1 MITQRLLFSL
11 FAIPL
16 ALGSSLAMGAEGGKD
31 GIGFYTAVLGQASV
45 MHPGEDRVLPVKLH
59 DEVRFKDVIQTQDES
74 RTKALFQDDS
84 MLTVGENSR
93 VEIDEYIY
101 NPEKNVRQA
110 VVKLMQGQVRA
121 LVNKVFKANGS
132 RFEIHTPS
140 AVAAARGTYFTVWVE
155 NGQSGIIN
163 IGEKGRVDFTSG
175 GMTVAVDPGFFSI
188 AHEGHAPSAPLP
200 HNLGMRDNTP
210 SEAAVKSTEQTAST
224 HGTIPDQSPTVIR
237 PIEKTTL
244 ALASSPAGLTRA
256 SSPAELSPLSP
267 LTGLTRALVA
277 VELTTLREAPLV
289 ELPAQVLQALNL
301 DARLMRA
308 LTALTS
314 RPTGSLVGSSGGGS
328 TTGTTGTLTT
338 GTITVGSVSVG
349 TTSPSGGTGS
359 VGSLSVGSVSVGSTV
374 VAPLTTVVSTVVAPV
389 ASLVSTVV
397 APVAPLISTVIA
409 PVAPVISAVVAPVAP
424 IITTVVTPITPIIS
438 TVVAPVAPIIAPV
451 VAPVIPI
458 VTTILATPPPV
469 ISGVL
474 GLLTP

>member
-1 MITQRLLFSL
+1 MIAQRLLLSL

-16 ALGSSLAMGAEGGKD
+16 AFGSPLAMGAEGDRD

-45 MHPGEDRVLPVKLH
+45 THPGEDRVFPVKLH
-59 DEVRFKDVIQTQDES
+59 DEVLFKDVIQTQDES

-84 MLTVGENSR
+84 MLTVGENTR

-110 VVKLMQGQVRA
+110 VVKLLQGQVRA
-121 LVNKVFKANGS
+121 LVSKVFKANGS

-163 IGEKGRVDFTSG
+163 IGETGRVDFTSG
-175 GMTVAVDPGFFSI
+175 GVTVAVDPGYFSI
-188 AHEGHAPSAPLP
+188 AHEGHTPSAPLP
-200 HNLGMRDNTP
+200 HQIGLRGHDQP
-210 SEAAVKSTEQTAST
+210 EATVKSTEKTAAT
-224 HGTIPDQSPTVIR
+224 HGTIYDQGAKPIR
-237 PIEKTTL
+237 PIEKTEVT
-244 ALASSPAGLTRA
+244 LASSPAGLARTA
-256 SSPAELSPLSP
+256 SPAKLSPVSS

-301 DARLMRA
+301 DARLMTA
-308 LTALTS
+308 LTSLTS
-314 RPTGSLVGSSGGGS
+314 RPTGSLVGSSGG
-328 TTGTTGTLTT
+328 TTAAATGTLTT
-338 GTITVGSVSVG
+338 GTLTVGSVSVG
-349 TTSPSGGTGS
+349 STSPSGGT
-359 VGSLSVGSVSVGSTV
+359 VSVGSVSVGSTV

-389 ASLVSTVV
+389 T
-397 APVAPLISTVIA
+397 PLISTVVA

-424 IITTVVTPITPIIS
+424 IITTVV
-438 TVVAPVAPIIAPV
+438 APVAPIIAPV
-451 VAPVIPI
+451 VAPVTPI

-474 GLLTP
+474 GLLKP

>member
-1 MITQRLLFSL
+1 MTAQRLLLSL
-11 FAIPL
+11 IAFPL
-16 ALGSSLAMGAEGGKD
+16 AFGSSLAMGAEESKD
-31 GIGFYTAVLGQASV
+31 GIGLYTAVLGQAGV
-45 MHPGEDRVLPVKLH
+45 THLGEDRVLPVKLH
-59 DEVRFKDVIQTQDES
+59 DGVLFKDVIQTQHES

-121 LVNKVFKANGS
+121 LVSKVFKANGS

-155 NGQSGIIN
+155 GGQSGIIN
-163 IGEKGRVDFTSG
+163 IGETGRVDFTSG
-175 GMTVAVDPGFFSI
+175 GVTVAVDPGYFSI

-200 HNLGMRDNTP
+200 HQLGLNNHDQAET
-210 SEAAVKSTEQTAST
+210 AVKSTEKTAAT
-224 HGTIPDQSPTVIR
+224 HVTIHDQGTTIIR
-237 PIEKTTL
+237 PIEKTQLTL
-244 ALASSPAGLTRA
+244 EPS
-256 SSPAELSPLSP
+256 
-267 LTGLTRALVA
+267 LTGLTRALAA

-301 DARLMRA
+301 DVRLMKA
-308 LTALTS
+308 LTTLTS
-314 RPTGSLVGSSGGGS
+314 QPTGSLVGSTGG
-328 TTGTTGTLTT
+328 TTAVATGTLTT
-338 GTITVGSVSVG
+338 GTLTVGSVSVG
-349 TTSPSGGTGS
+349 TTSPSGGTVS
-359 VGSLSVGSVSVGSTV
+359 VGSISVGSTV

-389 ASLVSTVV
+389 T
-397 APVAPLISTVIA
+397 PLISTVVA

-424 IITTVVTPITPIIS
+424 II
-438 TVVAPVAPIIAPV
+438 APV
-451 VAPVIPI
+451 VAPVTPI

>member
-1 MITQRLLFSL
+1 MTAQRLLL
-11 FAIPL
+11 GLIAIPL
-16 ALGSSLAMGAEGGKD
+16 TFGSSFAMGAEHSKD
-31 GIGFYTAVLGQASV
+31 GIGFYTAVLGHASIT
-45 MHPGEDRVLPVKLH
+45 HSGENQIFPVKLH
-59 DEVRFKDVIQTQDES
+59 DEVLFKDVIQTQGES

-200 HNLGMRDNTP
+200 HNLGMRGSTQ
-210 SEAAVKSTEQTAST
+210 SEATIKSTEQTAST
-224 HGTIPDQSPTVIR
+224 HGTIPDQGPNVLR
-237 PIEKTTL
+237 PIEKTEVT
-244 ALASSPAGLTRA
+244 LASSL
-256 SSPAELSPLSP
+256 AELSPVSS

-301 DARLMRA
+301 DARLAKA
-308 LTALTS
+308 LTTLTS
-314 RPTGSLVGSSGGGS
+314 RSTGSLVGSSGG
-328 TTGTTGTLTT
+328 TTGALTTGTLT
-338 GTITVGSVSVG
+338 VGPVSVG
-349 TTSPSGGTGS
+349 TTTTSGGTIS

-389 ASLVSTVV
+389 TPLISTVV
-397 APVAPLISTVIA
+397 APVAPLISTV
-409 PVAPVISAVVAPVAP
+409 VAPVAP
-424 IITTVVTPITPIIS
+424 IIS
-438 TVVAPVAPIIAPV
+438 PVIAPV
-451 VAPVIPI
+451 TPI

>member
-1 MITQRLLFSL
+1 MIAQRLLLSL
-11 FAIPL
+11 IAIPL
-16 ALGSSLAMGAEGGKD
+16 AFGSPLAMGAERGTD

-45 MHPGEDRVLPVKLH
+45 THPGEDRVLPVKLH
-59 DEVRFKDVIQTQDES
+59 DEVLFKDVIQTQGES

-101 NPEKNVRQA
+101 NPEKNVRQTI
-110 VVKLMQGQVRA
+110 VKLMRGQVRA
-121 LVNKVFKANGS
+121 LVSKVFKANGS

-175 GMTVAVDPGFFSI
+175 GMTVAVDPGYFSI

-200 HNLGMRDNTP
+200 HQLGIRGNDP
-210 SEAAVKSTEQTAST
+210 SDATVKSTEKTAST
-224 HGTIPDQSPTVIR
+224 HVTIHDQGPTVIR
-237 PIEKTTL
+237 PIEKTEVT
-244 ALASSPAGLTRA
+244 LASSPAGLTRA
-256 SSPAELSPLSP
+256 SSPAELSLVSS

-301 DARLMRA
+301 DARLMKA
-308 LTALTS
+308 LITLTS
-314 RPTGSLVGSSGGGS
+314 RPTGSLVGSSGG
-328 TTGTTGTLTT
+328 TTAVATGTLTT
-338 GTITVGSVSVG
+338 GTLTVGSVSVG
-349 TTSPSGGTGS
+349 TTSPSGGTVS

-374 VAPLTTVVSTVVAPV
+374 VAPLASVISTVVAPV
-389 ASLVSTVV
+389 TPLISTVV

-424 IITTVVTPITPIIS
+424 IITTVV
-438 TVVAPVAPIIAPV
+438 APVAPIIAPV
-451 VAPVIPI
+451 VAPVTPI

>member
-1 MITQRLLFSL
+1 MTAQRLLL
-11 FAIPL
+11 GLIAIPL
-16 ALGSSLAMGAEGGKD
+16 TFGSSLAMGAENSKD
-31 GIGFYTAVLGQASV
+31 GIGFYTAVLGHASV
-45 MHPGEDRVLPVKLH
+45 THPGENQILPVKLH
-59 DEVRFKDVIQTQDES
+59 DEVLFKDVIQTQGES

-155 NGQSGIIN
+155 KGQSGIIN

-200 HNLGMRDNTP
+200 HNLGMRDNTQ
-210 SEAAVKSTEQTAST
+210 SEATMKSTEQTAST
-224 HGTIPDQSPTVIR
+224 HDTIPDQGPTVIR

-244 ALASSPAGLTRA
+244 ALASSPA
-256 SSPAELSPLSP
+256 
-267 LTGLTRALVA
+267 GLTRALVA

-308 LTALTS
+308 LTTLTS
-314 RPTGSLVGSSGGGS
+314 RPTGSLVGSSGGGT

-359 VGSLSVGSVSVGSTV
+359 VGSVSVGSTV

-389 ASLVSTVV
+389 APLVSTVV

-424 IITTVVTPITPIIS
+424 II
-438 TVVAPVAPIIAPV
+438 APV
-451 VAPVIPI
+451 VAPVTPI
-458 VTTILATPPPV
+458 ITTILATPPPV

>member
-1 MITQRLLFSL
+1 
-11 FAIPL
+11 
-16 ALGSSLAMGAEGGKD
+16 
-31 GIGFYTAVLGQASV
+31 

-59 DEVRFKDVIQTQDES
+59 GEVLFKDVIQTQSES

-121 LVNKVFKANGS
+121 LVSKVFKANGS

-140 AVAAARGTYFTVWVE
+140 AVAAARGTYFTVWVG

-175 GMTVAVDPGFFSI
+175 GKTVAVDPGFFSI
-188 AHEGHAPSAPLP
+188 AHEGQAPSAPLP
-200 HNLGMRDNTP
+200 HHIGSKDNGQ
-210 SEAAVKSTEQTAST
+210 SEATVRTTEQKTAST
-224 HGTIPDQSPTVIR
+224 PVTIHNQGPTVIR
-237 PIEKTTL
+237 PIEKTALT
-244 ALASSPAGLTRA
+244 LASSPG
-256 SSPAELSPLSP
+256 
-267 LTGLTRALVA
+267 GLTRALVA

-301 DARLMRA
+301 DARLM
-308 LTALTS
+308 TALTTLIS
-314 RPTGSLVGSSGGGS
+314 RPTGSLVGSSGG
-328 TTGTTGTLTT
+328 TTAVATGTLTT
-338 GTITVGSVSVG
+338 GTLTVGSVSVG

-359 VGSLSVGSVSVGSTV
+359 GGGSLSVGSVSVGSTV

-389 ASLVSTVV
+389 TPLISTVV
-397 APVAPLISTVIA
+397 APVAPL
-409 PVAPVISAVVAPVAP
+409 
-424 IITTVVTPITPIIS
+424 IS

-451 VAPVIPI
+451 VAPVTPI

-469 ISGVL
+469 ITGVL

>member
-1 MITQRLLFSL
+1 MIAQRLLLSL
-11 FAIPL
+11 FAIPV
-16 ALGSSLAMGAEGGKD
+16 AFGSSLAMGAEGGKD

-45 MHPGEDRVLPVKLH
+45 THPGEDRLLPVKLH
-59 DEVRFKDVIQTQDES
+59 DEVLFKDVIQTQDES

-121 LVNKVFKANGS
+121 LVSKVFKANGS

-188 AHEGHAPSAPLP
+188 AHEGQAPSAPLP
-200 HNLGMRDNTP
+200 HNIGPKDNGQP
-210 SEAAVKSTEQTAST
+210 EATVKAADKKTAST
-224 HGTIPDQSPTVIR
+224 HVMIHNQGPNVIR
-237 PIEKTTL
+237 PTEKAELTM
-244 ALASSPAGLTRA
+244 ASSPAGLTRA
-256 SSPAELSPLSP
+256 LA
-267 LTGLTRALVA
+267 A
-277 VELTTLREAPLV
+277 VELTTLREALLD

-301 DARLMRA
+301 DARLVKA
-308 LTALTS
+308 LTTLIS
-314 RPTGSLVGSSGGGS
+314 RPTGSLVGSSGG
-328 TTGTTGTLTT
+328 TTAVATGTLTT
-338 GTITVGSVSVG
+338 GTLTLGSVSVG
-349 TTSPSGGTGS
+349 TTSPSGGTI
-359 VGSLSVGSVSVGSTV
+359 SVGSVSVGSTV
-374 VAPLTTVVSTVVAPV
+374 VAPLTTVVSTVIAP
-389 ASLVSTVV
+389 LTPLISTVV
-397 APVAPLISTVIA
+397 APVAPL
-409 PVAPVISAVVAPVAP
+409 ISAVVAPVAP
-424 IITTVVTPITPIIS
+424 IITTVV
-438 TVVAPVAPIIAPV
+438 APVA
-451 VAPVIPI
+451 PI
-458 VTTILATPPPV
+458 VTTILAIPPPV

>member
-1 MITQRLLFSL
+1 MIAQRLLLSFI
-11 FAIPL
+11 AIPL
-16 ALGSSLAMGAEGGKD
+16 AFGSPLAMGAERGTD

-45 MHPGEDRVLPVKLH
+45 THPGEDRVLPVKLH
-59 DEVRFKDVIQTQDES
+59 DEVLFKDVIQTQDES

-121 LVNKVFKANGS
+121 LVSKVFKANGS

-175 GMTVAVDPGFFSI
+175 GRTVAVDPGFFSI

-200 HNLGMRDNTP
+200 HQLGLKGHDPKGNDQ
-210 SEAAVKSTEQTAST
+210 SEATVRT
-224 HGTIPDQSPTVIR
+224 HVTIHDQSPTVIR
-237 PIEKTTL
+237 PIEKTELT
-244 ALASSPAGLTRA
+244 LASSPA
-256 SSPAELSPLSP
+256 
-267 LTGLTRALVA
+267 GLTRALVA

-301 DARLMRA
+301 DARLMKA
-308 LTALTS
+308 LTILTS
-314 RPTGSLVGSSGGGS
+314 RPTGSLVGSSGG
-328 TTGTTGTLTT
+328 TTAVATGTLTT
-338 GTITVGSVSVG
+338 GTLTVGPVSVG
-349 TTSPSGGTGS
+349 ATSPSGGT
-359 VGSLSVGSVSVGSTV
+359 GSVSVGSTV

-389 ASLVSTVV
+389 TPLISTVV

-409 PVAPVISAVVAPVAP
+409 PVAP
-424 IITTVVTPITPIIS
+424 IIT

-451 VAPVIPI
+451 VAPVTPI

>member
-1 MITQRLLFSL
+1 MITQRLLLSL
-11 FAIPL
+11 IAIPL
-16 ALGSSLAMGAEGGKD
+16 AFGSPLAMGAERGTD

-45 MHPGEDRVLPVKLH
+45 THPGGGRVLPVKLH
-59 DEVRFKDVIQTQDES
+59 DEVLFKDVIQTQDES

-110 VVKLMQGQVRA
+110 IVKLMQGQVRA
-121 LVNKVFKANGS
+121 LVSKVFKANGS

-175 GMTVAVDPGFFSI
+175 GITVAVDPGFFSI
-188 AHEGHAPSAPLP
+188 AHKGQAPSAPLP
-200 HNLGMRDNTP
+200 HQLDPKGHDPKVNDQ
-210 SEAAVKSTEQTAST
+210 SEATVRTAEKKTTSTQVIIS
-224 HGTIPDQSPTVIR
+224 DQGPNILR
-237 PIEKTTL
+237 PIEKTALT
-244 ALASSPAGLTRA
+244 LASSPAGLTRA
-256 SSPAELSPLSP
+256 LA
-267 LTGLTRALVA
+267 A

-308 LTALTS
+308 LTTLTS
-314 RPTGSLVGSSGGGS
+314 RSTGSLVGSSGGTTTV
-328 TTGTTGTLTT
+328 TTGALTTGTL
-338 GTITVGSVSVG
+338 TVGSVSVG
-349 TTSPSGGTGS
+349 TTSPSGGAAS

-374 VAPLTTVVSTVVAPV
+374 VAPLTTV
-389 ASLVSTVV
+389 
-397 APVAPLISTVIA
+397 ISTVI
-409 PVAPVISAVVAPVAP
+409 APVAP